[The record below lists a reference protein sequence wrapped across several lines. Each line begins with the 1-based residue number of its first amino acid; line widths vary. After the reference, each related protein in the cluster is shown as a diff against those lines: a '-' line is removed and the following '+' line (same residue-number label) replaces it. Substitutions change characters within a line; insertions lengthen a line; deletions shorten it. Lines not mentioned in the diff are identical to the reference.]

1 MQTTTTNDNTGA
13 LIEKYNGYQLIRRP
27 DGTWIVAHTEHTAD
41 GPAIVASGN
50 KSEPLVVEITPR
62 RLESNDAAALM
73 AERIM
78 RAVDAANVF
87 NEIVIHYPAQ

>member
-1 MQTTTTNDNTGA
+1 MTTTANYTGT
-13 LIEKYNGYQLIRRP
+13 LIEKYNGYELFRRP
-27 DGTWIVAHTEHTAD
+27 DGTWIVANTERTAD
-41 GPAIVASGN
+41 GPAIVDSGN
-50 KSEPLVVEITPR
+50 QAEPLIVEITPR

-73 AERIM
+73 AENIM